1 MMGTITSRLF
11 TVAFLRST
19 ITAAMAVST
28 SVVVSGGIWNA
39 FSNAELT
46 ELEMT
51 WLMPHQQIR
60 PDTANSAAHTER
72 WSFLPRLRSA
82 STWR

>member
-1 MMGTITSRLF
+1 MIGTITSRLF

-46 ELEMT
+46 ELEIT
-51 WLMPHQQIR
+51 
-60 PDTANSAAHTER
+60 
-72 WSFLPRLRSA
+72 
-82 STWR
+82 

>member
-11 TVAFLRST
+11 TVAFLRNT

-46 ELEMT
+46 ELEIT
-51 WLMPHQQIR
+51 
-60 PDTANSAAHTER
+60 
-72 WSFLPRLRSA
+72 
-82 STWR
+82 